1 VSLVRFP
8 DKPDCYKA
16 MVVFVWN
23 TKRKEVLPLFFF
35 FISN

>member
-23 TKRKEVLPLFFF
+23 TKKKRGFAPFLFLF
-35 FISN
+35 